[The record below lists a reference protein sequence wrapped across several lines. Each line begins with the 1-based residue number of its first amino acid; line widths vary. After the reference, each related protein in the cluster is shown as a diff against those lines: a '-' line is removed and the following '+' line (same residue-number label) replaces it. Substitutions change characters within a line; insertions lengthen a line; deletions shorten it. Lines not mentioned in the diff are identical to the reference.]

1 MWEKGGERKDYIYR
15 HTDRLPSR
23 SLPTISLATSPT
35 VMTLDS
41 AIKMAAVL
49 STQHESGYQIF
60 LPKEEN
66 K

>member
-35 VMTLDS
+35 VMTLD
-41 AIKMAAVL
+41 
-49 STQHESGYQIF
+49 
-60 LPKEEN
+60 N
-66 K
+66 KDGGVVVNEARKRVSNVYGQ